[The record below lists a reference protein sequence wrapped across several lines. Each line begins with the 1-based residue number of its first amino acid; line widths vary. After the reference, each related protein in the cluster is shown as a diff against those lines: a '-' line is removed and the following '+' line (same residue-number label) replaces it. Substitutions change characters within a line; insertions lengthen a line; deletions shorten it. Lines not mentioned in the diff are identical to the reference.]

1 MKLPRVD
8 NENPPRVLVIG
19 DLMLDRYLWGT
30 CDRVSPEAPVQVVKV
45 VEETRALG
53 GCGNV
58 LANLHGLG
66 ACPQVIALV
75 GRDEAAEQLEALLE
89 AVVPDRRGII
99 IDETR
104 PTTVKTRLVAAR
116 HQIVRF
122 DMESTVPC
130 APAQAARVLAL
141 AEEMIP
147 SSAVVVLS
155 DYGKGLV
162 TDEVAHAL
170 IACCR
175 RHNVQV
181 LVDPK
186 GHQYDKYRG
195 ASLLTPNRKEAA
207 QATGSSL
214 ATREQISAAGSKL
227 CRELD
232 LDACLITLSEDGMA
246 LFTPKGATWLPT
258 VAREVF
264 DVTGAGDT
272 VIAALALGVSTNMSL
287 PEACEFANRA
297 AGVVVAKVGAAS
309 VTLEEIDQAYGPRRG
324 IGPMDKIV
332 EVAEL
337 ERRLALYRSEGR
349 KIVFTNG
356 CFDLLHA
363 GHVQVLAAAA
373 AMGDVLIVGLNSDE
387 SVRRLKGEGRPLNSE
402 LDRAAILAGLQAV
415 SYVVIFSEDTPR
427 SLIERIVPDVL
438 VKGGDYL
445 PDQIVGADVVRRAGG
460 KVEVVPLV
468 EGRSTS
474 ALVERARKDS
484 RPR

>member
-45 VEETRALG
+45 VEETQALG

-58 LANLHGLG
+58 LANLAGLG
-66 ACPQVIALV
+66 ARPQVIALV
-75 GRDEAAEQLEALLE
+75 GRDDAAAQLQKLLD
-89 AVVPDRRGII
+89 AIVPERRGII
-99 IDETR
+99 VDEAR

-122 DMESTVPC
+122 DTESTAPC
-130 APAQAARVLAL
+130 SAASAAQLLEL

-147 SSAVVVLS
+147 SSEVVVLS

-162 TDEVAHAL
+162 TDEVAHAV

-175 RHNVQV
+175 RHKVQV

-186 GHQYDKYRG
+186 GHRYEKYRG
-195 ASLLTPNRKEAA
+195 ASVLTPNRKEAA

-214 ATREQISAAGSKL
+214 ATREQISAAGAKL

-246 LFTPKGATWLPT
+246 LFTPEGDTWLPT

-272 VIAALALGVSTNMSL
+272 VIAALALGISLNMSL

-297 AGVVVAKVGAAS
+297 AGVVVGKVGAAS
-309 VTLEEIDQAYGPRRG
+309 VTLDEIDHAYGASRA
-324 IGPMDKIV
+324 IGPGDKIV
-332 EVAEL
+332 ELAEL
-337 ERRLALYRSEGR
+337 ERKLALYRSEGR

-363 GHVQVLAAAA
+363 GHVQYLAAAA

-387 SVRRLKGEGRPLNSE
+387 SVRRLKGEGRPLNHE
-402 LDRAAILAGLQAV
+402 LDRATILAGLHAV
-415 SYVVIFSEDTPR
+415 SYVVLFEEDTPLA
-427 SLIERIVPDVL
+427 LIERIVPDVL
-438 VKGGDYL
+438 VKGGDYE

-460 KVEVVPLV
+460 NVEVVPLM
-468 EGRSTS
+468 EGRSTT
-474 ALVERARKDS
+474 ALVQRARKDVRS
-484 RPR
+484 R

>member
-8 NENPPRVLVIG
+8 SENPPRVLVIG

-45 VEETRALG
+45 AEETQALG

-58 LANLHGLG
+58 LANLAGLG
-66 ACPQVIALV
+66 AQPQVIALV
-75 GRDEAAEQLEALLE
+75 GQDEAGRELQGLLD
-89 AVVPDRRGII
+89 AIIPDRRGIVV
-99 IDETR
+99 DESR

-122 DMESTVPC
+122 DKESTAPC
-130 APAQAARVLAL
+130 GSRQAEELLQL
-141 AEEMIP
+141 AEQMIP
-147 SSAVVVLS
+147 SSHVVVLS

-162 TDEVAHAL
+162 TDEVAHGL
-170 IACCR
+170 IACAR
-175 RHNVQV
+175 RHRVPI

-186 GHQYDKYRG
+186 GHRYDKYRG
-195 ASLLTPNRKEAA
+195 ANVLTPNRKEAA
-207 QATGSSL
+207 QATGAL
-214 ATREQISAAGSKL
+214 LTTREQISAAGSKL
-227 CRELD
+227 CSELG

-246 LFTPKGATWLPT
+246 LFTPEGDTWLPT

-272 VIAALALGVSTNMSL
+272 VIAALALGVATGMPL
-287 PEACEFANRA
+287 PDACAFANRA
-297 AGVVVAKVGAAS
+297 AGVVVGKVGAAS
-309 VTLEEIDQAYGPRRG
+309 VTLDEIAHAYGG
-324 IGPMDKIV
+324 SNAIGPSDKLV
-332 EVAEL
+332 ELPEL

-363 GHVQVLAAAA
+363 GHVQYLAAAA
-373 AMGDVLIVGLNSDE
+373 AMGDVLIVGLNSDD

-402 LDRAAILAGLQAV
+402 LDRAAVLAGLSAV
-415 SYVVIFSEDTPR
+415 SYVVLFSEDTPLG
-427 SLIERIVPDVL
+427 LIERIVPDVL
-438 VKGGDYL
+438 VKGGDYE

-468 EGRSTS
+468 EGRSTT
-474 ALVERARKDS
+474 ALVQRARKEARS
-484 RPR
+484 R